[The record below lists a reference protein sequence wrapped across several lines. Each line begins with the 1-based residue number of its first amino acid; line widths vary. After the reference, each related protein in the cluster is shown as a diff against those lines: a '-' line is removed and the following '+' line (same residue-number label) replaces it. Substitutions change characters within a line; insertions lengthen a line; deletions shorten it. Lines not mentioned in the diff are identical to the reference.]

1 MCGLDRSLVNVHSRH
16 ILQDLSMGLGLNP
29 VHDIFYVINI
39 EWKDVLR
46 TLHFI
51 DIYGMNFR
59 VYMFET

>member
-1 MCGLDRSLVNVHSRH
+1 VNVHSRH

-46 TLHFI
+46 SEVNTRTNTSFYRHLWNEFSCL
-51 DIYGMNFR
+51 Y
-59 VYMFET
+59 V